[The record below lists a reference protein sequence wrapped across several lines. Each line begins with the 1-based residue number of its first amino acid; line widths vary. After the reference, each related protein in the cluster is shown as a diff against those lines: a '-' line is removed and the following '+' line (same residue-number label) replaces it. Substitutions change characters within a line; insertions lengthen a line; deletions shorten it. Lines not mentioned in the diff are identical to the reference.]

1 LDDERRDI
9 MKEMENINNKI
20 NMMRKLLQDLINEKS
35 NLLDPDVILVSQE
48 LDEILNEY
56 NKLISKV
63 EK

>member
-1 LDDERRDI
+1 

-20 NMMRKLLQDLINEKS
+20 NVMRKLLQDLINEKS
-35 NLLDPDVILVSQE
+35 NLLDPDVILASQE

>member
-1 LDDERRDI
+1 M